1 MAILETVSPRRE
13 RTEGRSTRWR
23 INIGLSLING
33 AVIKIIFGTA
43 AVGAAVIAKDG
54 GWGLLNHYNVT
65 GLPAQI
71 VAFIIL
77 DFAIYLQHVI
87 THALPLL
94 WRLHIIHHT
103 DLDLDV
109 TSGVR
114 FHPFEIIVSM
124 IYKLLIVAAIGP
136 DPAVVILFEI
146 VLNGSALF
154 NHSNLYIPKP
164 LDRVLRSVIVTP
176 EMHRVHHSA
185 QVVETNSNFGF
196 FFSIWDRIC
205 GTYRSASVLPPTR
218 FPIGVS
224 EYRSQNRLGLN
235 NLLLMPINPKLGD
248 NSLRLK

>member
-1 MAILETVSPRRE
+1 MAILETVRPRRE
-13 RTEGRSTRWR
+13 RTEGRSTRWL
-23 INIGLSLING
+23 INIGLSLVNG
-33 AVIKIIFGTA
+33 AVIKIVFGTA
-43 AVGAAVIAKDG
+43 LVGVAVIAKDG
-54 GWGLLNHYNVT
+54 GWGLLNHYNIPE
-65 GLPAQI
+65 LPAQI
-71 VAFIIL
+71 IAFIIL

-87 THALPLL
+87 THSLPLL

-154 NHSNLYIPKP
+154 NHANLNIPKS
-164 LDRVLRSVIVTP
+164 LEKILRSIIVTP

-196 FFSIWDRIC
+196 FFSFWDRMC
-205 GTYRSASVLPPTR
+205 GTYRPASVLPPTR

-224 EYRSQNRLGLN
+224 EYRSQNNLGFN
-235 NLLLMPINPKLGD
+235 KLLLMPIKPKFGD
-248 NSLRLK
+248 SSIHRV